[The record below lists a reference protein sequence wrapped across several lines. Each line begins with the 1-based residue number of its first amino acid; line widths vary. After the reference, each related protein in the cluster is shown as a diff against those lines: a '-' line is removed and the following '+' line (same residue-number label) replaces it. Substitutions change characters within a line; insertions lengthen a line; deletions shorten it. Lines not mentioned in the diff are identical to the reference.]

1 MGSTSH
7 GIKDD
12 WVNEPIAIVGMSAK
26 YAGEATNTENLWR
39 MLINARSAWTPFP
52 SSRFRPEGVYHPNN
66 EKLNTTHVKGAHF
79 LQEDV
84 GLFDAAFF
92 SYSAETAASVD
103 PQYRL
108 QLESVYEALEAAGL
122 PLHSV
127 AGSNTSV
134 FTGVFVHDYRDA
146 LLRDADNLPRLMAT
160 GTGVPM
166 MSNRISHFFDLRG
179 ASMTIETACSS
190 GMVATHQAVQ
200 NLRAGE
206 SDMAI
211 VGGANL
217 TLYPD
222 MFKALGSAGFLSG
235 EGKSFAFDSRAS
247 GYGRGEGVATLVLKR
262 LRDAVAAGDPI
273 RAVIRESMLNQDGKT
288 ETITT
293 PSLQAQEALLRGCYA
308 KAGLDT
314 RGTQY
319 FEAHGTGT
327 QAGDTIEA
335 RAIAN
340 VFQSHREPLLIGS
353 IKTNIGHTEA
363 ASGLASIVKTVLAM
377 ERGVIPPSINFESP
391 NPKITLEEWNL
402 KLVRNIENWP
412 DTPVK
417 RASIN
422 NFGYGGTNA
431 HIILEDAASWVSSLP
446 GKNGHANG
454 SSNGHLNG
462 HLNGHSNSNNHN
474 ASHLNGVWEKEG
486 QNRPNGSSKVLLLSG
501 KDEQACQKMV
511 SNLAEFL
518 SDNKP
523 ATSHTEEFL
532 ESLAYTLGQRR
543 TRFPWIAAHPVPIT
557 DGIDEV
563 IRTLQSPKFKLTR
576 SSGKPRIGM
585 VFTGQGA
592 QWHAM
597 GRELMDA
604 YPVYRT
610 SLEEGEKM
618 LKEFG
623 AKWSMIEELSRDAE
637 SSRINEVSLST
648 PICVAV
654 QVSLVRLL
662 RSWGIVPVAV
672 TSHSSG
678 EMAAAYAAG
687 AMSYRQVMAYSY
699 YRAVLAANKDFQGP
713 VKGGMIAV
721 GLGHDETQSYL
732 ERLTSGG
739 KAVIACVNSPSSIT
753 VAGDVSAILE
763 LEELANAEGVF
774 ARRLKVDTAWHSHHM
789 APIAKVFL
797 YTLESLPKEDTEN
810 IALETVRF
818 SSPVTGG
825 RLTHSKQIS
834 RPGHWVESLLQ
845 PVQFVKAFTD
855 FALSDSGAP
864 NVDVVVEVGPHTA
877 LGGPIQQILALPE
890 FKDFKLPYYGTL
902 VRKMNARDSIQA
914 LAANLVLE
922 GYPVDMAAV
931 NFPHGKG
938 LHVKVLVDLPS
949 YPWNHQIRHW
959 VEPRFNKAL
968 CQRSESPHDLLGA
981 LVDGSNLEAPSW
993 RHTLRTSASPW
1004 TRDHVIQSN
1013 IVYPAA
1019 GYICL
1024 AIEAVRQLAKMNK
1037 RSDMSKIVGYKLRDV
1052 DFLQAL
1058 VIPDNSDGIEIQTT
1072 LRSVNTKDIGKQNWK
1087 EFEIWT
1093 VTLDNQ
1099 WTQHAKGL
1107 IFVEF
1112 EDLSL
1117 TTAIGREVS
1126 NVDIKGYARR
1136 VIPADLFS
1144 NLKALGIAHG
1154 PMFQNMKNIV
1164 QSGSEMRSVVTMSVP
1179 DTSLPKD
1186 LPANHVLHPVT
1197 LDSIITSPYS
1207 AVPGAGAHEIAA
1219 KVPRAVKSFWV
1230 SESISSSPGH
1240 LLKVGSIINRDNTQG
1255 MEADLSVHDEE
1266 SGKMVLEMKG
1276 FSYQSLGRNFSL
1288 SKTEPWETELC
1299 NIVDWSLD
1307 ISFLSPATVT
1317 LIKKQLNNAGDSSG
1331 SSLTKRL
1338 CQVCFY
1344 FMQRTLLDIDQNH
1357 IADMTPHLAKYYT
1370 WLKET
1375 VDKAGSNEL
1384 VGGNSTWLSMTD
1396 PERHDLINQVSD
1408 SGVEGEMIQ
1417 RIGTQLLAILKG
1429 QASPT
1434 EVLAQDNLLSKYRS
1448 ESPRGNRTGSQL
1460 AGLLRHLVHKNP
1472 RAQILEVGAR
1482 DGGMTRYALEAL
1494 GTSATG
1500 GSQASI
1506 YYYTDRSAASFED
1519 AKESLATWSDLLSF
1533 QELDIELDP
1542 VSQGFA
1548 LGTYDIVIASH
1559 ALSATG
1565 NIPQALENIRSL
1577 LKPGGAL
1584 LLAEDGK
1591 CRNDIQFVNG
1601 LFPGWWLAQES
1612 GKDDNLPLDA
1622 GIWDLQLRDAGFN
1635 RADVRLADCEDP
1647 ENKTSV
1653 TLLATVPLSLS
1664 PLQGVDPE
1672 KIVIITSHKPESMP
1686 PPEWLENLQKSIA
1699 SVIKG
1704 ASEEVPLIKDLGSV
1718 STIDASWFADKICVF
1733 VGEVDDGVLYDLDS
1747 SSLEG
1752 IRAMAT
1758 SFKGLLWVTRGGAV
1772 DCQRPDLSLA
1782 SGFVRTLRTEYPG
1795 RKLLTLDLD
1804 PLGELWSQSS
1814 TSVIAQVLQATL
1826 INPKDGPADEK
1837 GPGDFEFAER
1847 DGIILVPRLYHDV
1860 ARNLHLSPG
1869 TTEAAEQEKLP
1880 TEQFSQRDRL
1890 LCLDPER
1897 LAFGDDPNSDAYR
1910 DSLPPN
1916 TLEVEPRAYGAG
1928 LNATGDH
1935 VVGVECAGIV
1945 SRVGREASLQG
1956 YSVGDRVVCI
1966 LQQSSFPNHAVVDW
1980 AAATHIPTE
1989 LDFQEAASIPV
2000 AFLTAYF
2007 SLVEISRLQRT
2018 QSVLIHSAASDF
2030 GQAAVMIAQN
2040 LGAEIYATT
2049 SNREGRDVITQQYG
2063 IPTSRIF
2070 DSGNAS
2076 FGQAIFAATDGRG
2089 VDVVLNSLSGL
2100 LLQESF
2106 NLVAPLGHFVEV
2118 GKRDLEANSNLEMG
2132 SFSRSVSFS
2141 SVDIPTL
2148 LEHRGAHV
2156 HRCLGEIMRL
2166 IESKAVKVVSPIIS
2180 TRLADITSAM
2190 QLLRAESHVGKVV
2203 LSVSP
2208 DESVPVLP
2216 QKAVVKL
2223 SPEVSYLIVG
2233 GNGGLGQSV
2242 AHWMVTHGARNLVL
2256 LSRSASKSEK
2266 TATLAKEL
2274 MESGCSRVLPV
2285 SCDVASDDDLA
2296 KAIQTCA
2303 QEGLPPIRGVIHA
2316 AFVLQDSFVEKMTLE
2331 DWKYTTQSKVAGA
2344 WNLHNQFNLPGDLD
2358 FFVLFS
2364 SINGVLGYPSQAA
2377 YSAAGAYEDALAHWR
2392 VKHCGLPGVSIDLSV
2407 VNAVGYVAE
2416 AQGAE
2421 MLRKSLIRAGRRV
2434 IDESHVLSS
2443 LQSAIQSP
2451 FDPQFVVGGI
2461 NSGPG
2466 PHWEADG
2473 ELGRDMRVLPLKYR
2487 QTSATAVE
2495 NQTQQGEG
2503 DTLAARMA
2511 ACSSRE
2517 EAIRVVGS
2525 ALADMLADMFMVP
2538 AEEVDLTQSPSQQG
2552 VDSLVAVEVRNMLFG
2567 QAGAELSIFNI
2578 MQSPSLSKLAS
2589 DVVDRSSHVEF
2600 SV

>member
-1 MGSTSH
+1 
-7 GIKDD
+7 
-12 WVNEPIAIVGMSAK
+12 
-26 YAGEATNTENLWR
+26 
-39 MLINARSAWTPFP
+39 
-52 SSRFRPEGVYHPNN
+52 
-66 EKLNTTHVKGAHF
+66 
-79 LQEDV
+79 
-84 GLFDAAFF
+84 
-92 SYSAETAASVD
+92 
-103 PQYRL
+103 
-108 QLESVYEALEAAGL
+108 
-122 PLHSV
+122 
-127 AGSNTSV
+127 
-134 FTGVFVHDYRDA
+134 
-146 LLRDADNLPRLMAT
+146 
-160 GTGVPM
+160 
-166 MSNRISHFFDLRG
+166 
-179 ASMTIETACSS
+179 
-190 GMVATHQAVQ
+190 
-200 NLRAGE
+200 
-206 SDMAI
+206 MAI

-262 LRDAVAAGDPI
+262 LKDALAAGDPI

-293 PSLQAQEALLRGCYA
+293 PSLEAQEDLLRSCYA

-363 ASGLASIVKTVLAM
+363 ASGLASIVKTALAM

-402 KLVRNIENWP
+402 KLVRSLENWP
-412 DTPVK
+412 DTPIR

-446 GKNGHANG
+446 DKTGHANG
-454 SSNGHLNG
+454 SSDGRLNG
-462 HLNGHSNSNNHN
+462 HLNGHSNSNNH
-474 ASHLNGVWEKEG
+474 STSYSNGVWENDG
-486 QNRPNGSSKVLLLSG
+486 QNRPNGPSKILLLSG

-511 SNLAEFL
+511 SRLTEFL
-518 SDNKP
+518 SDNK
-523 ATSHTEEFL
+523 TSTSKTEEFL

-543 TRFPWIAAHPVPIT
+543 TRFPWIAAHTVPIT

-563 IRTLQSPKFKLTR
+563 IQTLQSPKFKPTR
-576 SSGKPRIGM
+576 SSSRPRIGM

-604 YPVYRT
+604 YPVYKA
-610 SLEEGEKM
+610 SLEEGEEM

-623 AKWSMIEELSRDAE
+623 AEWSMIEELYRDAE

-687 AMSYRQVMAYSY
+687 AMSYRQAMAYSY
-699 YRAVLAANKDFQGP
+699 HRAVLAANKDFQGP

-732 ERLTSGG
+732 ERLNSGG

-753 VAGDVSAILE
+753 VAGDITAILE
-763 LEELANAEGVF
+763 LEKLANEEGVF

-810 IALETVRF
+810 ITLEAVRF

-855 FALSDSGAP
+855 FALGDSDTP
-864 NVDVVVEVGPHTA
+864 DVDVIVEVGPHTA

-931 NFPHGKG
+931 NFPRGKG
-938 LHVKVLVDLPS
+938 PHVKVLVDLPS

-968 CQRSESPHDLLGA
+968 CRRSQAPHDLLGA
-981 LVDGSNLEAPSW
+981 LIDGSNLEAPSW

-1024 AIEAVRQLAKMNK
+1024 AIEAVRQLAKLNN
-1037 RSDMSKIVGYKLRDV
+1037 RTDIAKIAGYKLRDV

-1058 VIPDNSDGIEIQTT
+1058 VIPDNSDGIEIQTN
-1072 LRSVNTKDIGKQNWK
+1072 LRSANTKDIGKQNWK

-1099 WTQHAKGL
+1099 WTQHAKGS
-1107 IFVEF
+1107 ISVEF
-1112 EDLSL
+1112 EDFSL
-1117 TTAIGREVS
+1117 TTAIGRGVG
-1126 NVDIKGYARR
+1126 NVDIKGYIRR

-1154 PMFQNMKNIV
+1154 PMFQNMKHII
-1164 QSGSEMRSVVTMSVP
+1164 QSGSEMRSVVTMSIP
-1179 DTSLPKD
+1179 DTSVPKD
-1186 LPANHVLHPVT
+1186 LPQNHVLHPVT

-1207 AVPGAGAHEIAA
+1207 AVPGAGARETSA

-1230 SESISSSPGH
+1230 SESIGSNPGH
-1240 LLKVGSIINRDNTQG
+1240 LLKVGSIINRDNIQG
-1255 MEADLSVHDEE
+1255 MEADLSVHDDE
-1266 SGKMVLEMKG
+1266 SGRMVLEMKG
-1276 FSYQSLGRNFSL
+1276 FSYQSLGKNLSL
-1288 SKTEPWETELC
+1288 GKTERWQTELC

-1307 ISFLSPATVT
+1307 ISFLSPATVSF
-1317 LIKKQLNNAGDSSG
+1317 INKQFSNSGDSSET
-1331 SSLTKRL
+1331 SLTKRL

-1344 FMQRTLLDIDQNH
+1344 FMQRTLLEMDQDD
-1357 IADMTPHLAKYYT
+1357 ATGMAPHLARYYT
-1370 WLKET
+1370 WLKDT
-1375 VDKAGSNEL
+1375 VDKGASYQL
-1384 VGGNSTWLSMTD
+1384 VGDGRTWLSMTE
-1396 PERHDLINQVSD
+1396 PEKQDLINQVSEF
-1408 SGVEGEMIQ
+1408 GVEGEIVK
-1417 RIGTQLLAILKG
+1417 RISTQLLAMLKG
-1429 QASPT
+1429 QASPA
-1434 EVLAQDNLLSKYRS
+1434 EVLSQDNLLAKYRS
-1448 ESPRGNRTGSQL
+1448 ETPRGKRTGSQL
-1460 AGLLRHLVHKNP
+1460 AGLLKHLVHKNP
-1472 RAQILEVGAR
+1472 RAQILEIGSR
-1482 DGGMTRYALEAL
+1482 DGGMTQYALEAL

-1500 GSQASI
+1500 GPHASV
-1506 YYYTDRSAASFED
+1506 YCYTDRSTVSFDD
-1519 AKESLATWSDLLSF
+1519 AKEDLATWNDLLSF

-1542 VSQGFA
+1542 ASQGFA
-1548 LGTYDIVIASH
+1548 LGTYNIVIASH
-1559 ALSATG
+1559 ALSATR
-1565 NIPQALENIRSL
+1565 NIPQALQNIRSL
-1577 LKPGGAL
+1577 IKPGGAL
-1584 LLAEDGK
+1584 LIVEDIK

-1601 LFPGWWLAQES
+1601 LFPGWWLAQGS
-1612 GKDDNLPLDA
+1612 GKDASPLLDA

-1635 RADVRLADCEDP
+1635 GVEVELADCEDP

-1672 KIVIITSHKPESMP
+1672 RIVIITSHKPKSMP
-1686 PPEWLENLQKSIA
+1686 PPEWLESLH

-1704 ASEEVPLIKDLGSV
+1704 ADGAAPLMKDLCSV
-1718 STIDASWFADKICVF
+1718 SNIDPPWFTDKICVF
-1733 VGEVDDGVLYDLDS
+1733 VGEVDDSVLYDLDS
-1747 SSLEG
+1747 TSLEG

-1772 DCQRPDLSLA
+1772 DCQRPELSLA

-1804 PLGELWSQSS
+1804 PRGELWSQSS
-1814 TSVIAQVLQATL
+1814 TNVIAQVLQATL
-1826 INPKDGPADEK
+1826 INPKDDPSPER

-1860 ARNLHLSPG
+1860 SRNLHLSPG
-1869 TTEAAEQEKLP
+1869 TTEAAEREKLP
-1880 TEQFSQRDRL
+1880 VERFCQRDRL

-1897 LAFGDDPNSDAYR
+1897 LAFGDDPHAEAYR
-1910 DSLPPN
+1910 GSLPPN
-1916 TLEVEPRAYGAG
+1916 TLEIEPRAYGTG

-1935 VVGVECAGIV
+1935 IVGVECAGII
-1945 SRVGREASLQG
+1945 SRVGTEASLQG
-1956 YSVGDRVVCI
+1956 YSIGDRVVCI
-1966 LQQSSFPNHAVVDW
+1966 LQQSSFPNRAVVDW
-1980 AAATHIPTE
+1980 TAATHIPTE
-1989 LDFQEAASIPV
+1989 LDFQEAASIPM

-2007 SLVEISRLQRT
+2007 SLVEVSRLQRT
-2018 QSVLIHSAASDF
+2018 QSVLIHSAESDF
-2030 GQAAVMIAQN
+2030 GQAAVMIAQS

-2049 SNREGRDVITQQYG
+2049 SSREGRDVIIQQYG
-2063 IPTSRIF
+2063 ILASRIF
-2070 DSGNAS
+2070 DSDNAS
-2076 FGQAIFAATDGRG
+2076 FSQAILAATDGRG

-2118 GKRDLEANSNLEMG
+2118 GKRDLEANSNLEMD

-2141 SVDIPTL
+2141 SVDIRTL

-2156 HRCLGEIMRL
+2156 YHCLGEIMRL
-2166 IESKAVKVVSPIIS
+2166 IKSKAVKAVSPIIS

-2190 QLLRAESHVGKVV
+2190 QLLRAESHIGKVV

-2208 DESVPVLP
+2208 DESVPILP
-2216 QKAVVKL
+2216 QKPVVRL
-2223 SPEVSYLIVG
+2223 SPEASYLIVG

-2274 MESGCSRVLPV
+2274 MEAGCSRVLPV
-2285 SCDVASDDDLA
+2285 SCDVASEDDLA

-2303 QEGLPPIRGVIHA
+2303 LEGLPPIRGIIHA
-2316 AFVLQDSFVEKMTLE
+2316 AFVLQDSFVEKMTLD

-2364 SINGVLGYPSQAA
+2364 SINGVLGYASQAA

-2434 IDESHVLSS
+2434 IDESHVLSA
-2443 LQSAIQSP
+2443 LESAIQSP
-2451 FDPQFVVGGI
+2451 FDPQFVIGGI

-2487 QTSATAVE
+2487 QTSTTARE
-2495 NQTQQGEG
+2495 KQTQQGEN
-2503 DTLAARMA
+2503 DTLAARMT
-2511 ACSSRE
+2511 ACSSRD
-2517 EAIRVVGS
+2517 EAICVVGS

-2538 AEEVDLTQSPSQQG
+2538 AEEVDLSQSPSQQG

-2589 DVVDRSSHVEF
+2589 DVVDRSSHVAF
-2600 SV
+2600 AA

>member
-1 MGSTSH
+1 MGSTSY

-108 QLESVYEALEAAGL
+108 QLESVYEALEAAGI
-122 PLHSV
+122 PLHSI

-134 FTGVFVHDYRDA
+134 FAGVFVHDYRDA

-200 NLRAGE
+200 NLRGGE

-262 LRDAVAAGDPI
+262 LKDALAAGDPI

-293 PSLQAQEALLRGCYA
+293 PSLEAQEDLLRGCYA

-363 ASGLASIVKTVLAM
+363 ASGLASIVKTALAM
-377 ERGVIPPSINFESP
+377 EKGVIPPSINFESP

-402 KLVRNIENWP
+402 KLVRSLENWP
-412 DTPVK
+412 DSPIR

-431 HIILEDAASWVSSLP
+431 HIILEDAASWISRIPDKSC
-446 GKNGHANG
+446 HTNG

-462 HLNGHSNSNNHN
+462 HLNEHSNFNNHS
-474 ASHLNGVWEKEG
+474 ASHSNGVWETDG
-486 QNRPNGSSKVLLLSG
+486 QNNPNGPSKILLLSG

-511 SNLAEFL
+511 SNLTEFL
-518 SDNKP
+518 SDNKLS
-523 ATSHTEEFL
+523 TSQTEEFL

-543 TRFPWIAAHPVPIT
+543 TRFPWTAAHPIPIT

-563 IRTLQSPKFKLTR
+563 IQILQSPKFKPTR
-576 SSGKPRIGM
+576 SSGRPRIGM

-597 GRELMDA
+597 GRELSDA
-604 YPVYRT
+604 YPVYKA

-623 AKWSMIEELSRDAE
+623 AEWSMIEELSRDAE

-713 VKGGMIAV
+713 VKGGMLAV
-721 GLGHDETQSYL
+721 GLGQEETQSYL
-732 ERLTSGG
+732 ERLNSGG

-753 VAGDVSAILE
+753 VAGDVPAILE
-763 LEELANAEGVF
+763 LEKLANEEGVF

-810 IALETVRF
+810 SALEAVRF

-855 FALSDSGAP
+855 FTLGDSGAP
-864 NVDVVVEVGPHTA
+864 NVDVIVEVGPHTA
-877 LGGPIQQILALPE
+877 LGGPIQQILALPK

-902 VRKMNARDSIQA
+902 VRKMDARDSIQA
-914 LAANLVLE
+914 LASNLVLE

-931 NFPHGKG
+931 NFPRGKG
-938 LHVKVLVDLPS
+938 QHVKVLVDMPS

-968 CQRSESPHDLLGA
+968 CQRSETPHDLLGA

-993 RHTLRTSASPW
+993 RHTLRASASPW

-1024 AIEAVRQLAKMNK
+1024 AIEAVRQLVKLNN
-1037 RSDMSKIVGYKLRDV
+1037 RTDMSKIVGYKLKDV

-1058 VIPDNSDGIEIQTT
+1058 VVPDNSDGIEIQTT
-1072 LRSVNTKDIGKQNWK
+1072 LRSANTKDIGKQNWK

-1099 WTQHAKGL
+1099 WTQHAKGS
-1107 IFVEF
+1107 ISVEF
-1112 EDLSL
+1112 EDLSV
-1117 TTAIGREVS
+1117 TTAIGRGVS
-1126 NVDIKGYARR
+1126 KVDIKGYARR

-1154 PMFQNMKNIV
+1154 PMFQNMKHII
-1164 QSGSEMRSVVTMSVP
+1164 QSGSEMRSVVTMSIP

-1186 LPANHVLHPVT
+1186 LPQNHVLHPVT

-1207 AVPGAGAHEIAA
+1207 AVPGAGAHETAA
-1219 KVPRAVKSFWV
+1219 KVPRAVKNFWV
-1230 SESISSSPGH
+1230 SGSIGSIPGH
-1240 LLKVGSIINRDNTQG
+1240 LLKVGSIINHDNIQG
-1255 MEADLSVHDEE
+1255 MEADLSVHDE
-1266 SGKMVLEMKG
+1266 SGRMVLEIKG
-1276 FSYQSLGRNFSL
+1276 FLYQSLGKNLSL
-1288 SKTEPWETELC
+1288 SKIERWQTELC
-1299 NIVDWSLD
+1299 NIVHWSLD
-1307 ISFLSPATVT
+1307 ISFLSPATVSF
-1317 LIKKQLNNAGDSSG
+1317 INKQLSNAGDSSE
-1331 SSLTKRL
+1331 SSLNKRL

-1344 FMQRTLLDIDQNH
+1344 FMQRTLLEIDQND
-1357 IADMTPHLAKYYT
+1357 AVGMAPHLAKYYT
-1370 WLKET
+1370 WLKDT
-1375 VDKAGSNEL
+1375 VDKAASDQL
-1384 VGGNSTWLSMTD
+1384 VGDGRTWPSMTE
-1396 PERHDLINQVSD
+1396 PEKQDLINQVSD
-1408 SGVEGEMIQ
+1408 FGVEGEIVK
-1417 RIGTQLLAILKG
+1417 RIGTQLLAMLKG
-1429 QASPT
+1429 QASPA
-1434 EVLAQDNLLSKYRS
+1434 EVLSQDNLLAKYRS
-1448 ESPRGNRTGSQL
+1448 ETPRGKRTGSQL
-1460 AGLLRHLVHKNP
+1460 AGLLKHLIHKNP
-1472 RAQILEVGAR
+1472 RAQILEIGSR
-1482 DGGMTRYALEAL
+1482 DGGMTQYALEAL
-1494 GTSATG
+1494 GTSAAG
-1500 GSQASI
+1500 GPHASS
-1506 YYYTDRSAASFED
+1506 YHYTDRSTASFDGIKED
-1519 AKESLATWSDLLSF
+1519 LATWSELLSF

-1542 VSQGFA
+1542 ASQGFS

-1559 ALSATG
+1559 AISATR
-1565 NIPQALENIRSL
+1565 NIPQALQNIRSL
-1577 LKPGGAL
+1577 IKPGGAL
-1584 LLAEDGK
+1584 LTAEDIK

-1612 GKDDNLPLDA
+1612 GKDADPLLDSS
-1622 GIWDLQLRDAGFN
+1622 IWDLQLREAGFN
-1635 RADVRLADCEDP
+1635 RVELELADCENP

-1653 TLLATVPLSLS
+1653 TLIATVPLSLS
-1664 PLQGVDPE
+1664 PLEGVEPE
-1672 KIVIITSHKPESMP
+1672 RIVIITSHKPESMP
-1686 PPEWLENLQKSIA
+1686 PPEWLESLQKSIV

-1704 ASEEVPLIKDLGSV
+1704 VDGAVPLVKNLCSV
-1718 STIDASWFADKICVF
+1718 SNTDASWFADKICVF

-1747 SSLEG
+1747 TSLEG
-1752 IRAMAT
+1752 IRVMAT
-1758 SFKGLLWVTRGGAV
+1758 RVKGLLWVTRGGAV
-1772 DCQRPDLSLA
+1772 DCQRPELSLA
-1782 SGFVRTLRTEYPG
+1782 SGFVRTLRAEYPG

-1804 PLGELWSQSS
+1804 PKGELWSQSS

-1826 INPKDGPADEK
+1826 ITSKDGPAGEK
-1837 GPGDFEFAER
+1837 GSGDFEFAER

-1860 ARNLHLSPG
+1860 VRNLHLSSS
-1869 TTEAAEQEKLP
+1869 TTGAAEQEKLP
-1880 TEQFSQRDRL
+1880 IDRFYQRDRL

-1897 LAFGDDPNSDAYR
+1897 LVFGDDPHADACL

-1916 TLEVEPRAYGAG
+1916 MVEVEPRAYGAG
-1928 LNATGDH
+1928 LNATRDH
-1935 VVGVECAGIV
+1935 IVGVECAGII
-1945 SRVGREASLQG
+1945 SRVGTEASLQG

-1966 LQQSSFPNHAVVDW
+1966 LKQSSFPNRSVVNWTAV
-1980 AAATHIPTE
+1980 THIPPE
-1989 LDFQEAASIPV
+1989 LDFQGAASIPM

-2007 SLVEISRLQRT
+2007 SLVEISRLQPT
-2018 QSVLIHSAASDF
+2018 QSVLVHSAASDF
-2030 GQAAVMIAQN
+2030 GQAAVMIAQS
-2040 LGAEIYATT
+2040 LRAEIYATT
-2049 SNREGRDVITQQYG
+2049 SSREGRDVIMQQYG
-2063 IPTSRIF
+2063 IPASRIF
-2070 DSGNAS
+2070 DSENAS
-2076 FGQAIFAATDGRG
+2076 FSQAILAATNGRG

-2148 LEHRGAHV
+2148 LEHRGPRV

-2166 IESKAVKVVSPIIS
+2166 IKSKAVKVVSPIIS
-2180 TRLADITSAM
+2180 PRLADITSAM
-2190 QLLRAESHVGKVV
+2190 QLLRAESHIGKVV

-2208 DESVPVLP
+2208 DENVPVLP
-2216 QKAVVKL
+2216 QKAVVRL
-2223 SPEVSYLIVG
+2223 SPEASYLIVG

-2242 AHWMVTHGARNLVL
+2242 AHWMVAHGARNLVL

-2274 MESGCSRVLPV
+2274 MEAGCSRVLPV
-2285 SCDVASDDDLA
+2285 SCNVASEDDLA

-2316 AFVLQDSFVEKMTLE
+2316 AFVLQDSFVEKMTLD

-2364 SINGVLGYPSQAA
+2364 SINGVLGYASQAA

-2443 LQSAIQSP
+2443 LESAIQSP

-2487 QTSATAVE
+2487 QTSKIAGE
-2495 NQTQQGEG
+2495 KQTHQGED

-2511 ACSSRE
+2511 ACSSRD
-2517 EAIRVVGS
+2517 EAIYVVGS

-2600 SV
+2600 SA